1 MNRYNIS
8 YNTVKNR
15 YDGKRVFTTTKYPVI
30 PVNSDDIYIIATDA
44 DFLDSLADKF
54 YKDSTLWW
62 IIAQA
67 NSIKGTMKPKVGQQ
81 LRIPSNVT
89 TIVAKFNRANS

>member
-8 YNTVKNR
+8 YNSIKNR
-15 YDGKRVFTTTKYPVI
+15 YDGKRVFITTRYPII
-30 PVNSDDIYIIATDA
+30 PVNSNDVYVIATDE
-44 DFLDSLADKF
+44 DFLDSLANKF

-67 NSIKGTMKPKVGQQ
+67 NCIKGTMKPKVGQQ
-81 LRIPSNVT
+81 LRIPYNVSA
-89 TIVAKFNRANS
+89 IVAKFNKVNS